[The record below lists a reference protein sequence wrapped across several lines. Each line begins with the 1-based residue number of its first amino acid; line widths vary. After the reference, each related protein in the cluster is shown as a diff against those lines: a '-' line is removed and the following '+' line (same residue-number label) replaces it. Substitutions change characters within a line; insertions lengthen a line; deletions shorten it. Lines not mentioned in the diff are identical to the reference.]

1 MFTIKPRVEKK
12 NIFMRIAHEI
22 IEHTINKYDQFLHIP
37 YIETSTFSTS
47 VSYYDKGIINLYSA
61 YGEID
66 QCRSEI
72 MIDMNVESL
81 LS

>member
-1 MFTIKPRVEKK
+1 MW
-12 NIFMRIAHEI
+12 IAHEI
-22 IEHTINKYDQFLHIP
+22 IEHTINKYDQFIHIP
-37 YIETSTFSTS
+37 NIKTSTFSTS
-47 VSYYDKGIINLYSA
+47 VSYSDKGIINLYSS

-72 MIDMNVESL
+72 MIDMNVERL